1 MEQQKFKIGIV
12 IQARINSSRLPNKIL
27 KDFFRGKS
35 ILEIQIEKLL
45 TLKLPIIVATT
56 NNILDDEIVFFCKK
70 NRIKYFRGDE
80 NNVLKRFVDL
90 IKINN
95 FKYILRVCSDNPFID
110 LNLIK
115 TLTKFAD
122 LKNDYISYFLDDNTP
137 VIKTHYGVFT
147 ELIKTDSLKN
157 VLNTTNNEEDL
168 EHVTKY
174 IYENPTLFQIKY
186 LKTPNYIQSNKNIR
200 LTIDTQKDFELLSEI
215 YSKTSNRKDDLKST
229 FDYINLNKTL
239 KKEMVNNIL
248 RNQK

>member
-56 NNILDDEIVFFCKK
+56 NNVLDDEIVFFCKK
-70 NRIKYFRGDE
+70 NKIKYFRGDE

-95 FKYILRVCSDNPFID
+95 FQYVLRVCSDNPFID

-115 TLTKFAD
+115 TLTEFAD
-122 LKNDYISYFLDDNTP
+122 LKNDYISYFL
-137 VIKTHYGVFT
+137 
-147 ELIKTDSLKN
+147 
-157 VLNTTNNEEDL
+157 
-168 EHVTKY
+168 
-174 IYENPTLFQIKY
+174 
-186 LKTPNYIQSNKNIR
+186 
-200 LTIDTQKDFELLSEI
+200 
-215 YSKTSNRKDDLKST
+215 
-229 FDYINLNKTL
+229 
-239 KKEMVNNIL
+239 
-248 RNQK
+248 